1 MLVARTARGRAA
13 AAALS
18 RDRVVDEA
26 VLIVAERG
34 LAGLSM
40 RLLAQRC
47 GIGTMTLYGFVA
59 TKDELVGAIGNRI
72 LDPLALPDATLP
84 WQERLRRL
92 SRGLRTALGAHPELA
107 QIFATQHINGDAAY
121 RAAEVA
127 MTAFGDAGLDAGGA
141 VAAFTAFNGF
151 VIGFVQQQA
160 AQAGGAVP
168 LDRRLAGLAAL
179 PRAQYPAILAAGADF
194 LNRTDDSHFAAGLE
208 FLIDGIRRDRRTAST
223 TTTQYRRAQ

>member
-1 MLVARTARGRAA
+1 MARTAQGRAA

-26 VLIVAERG
+26 MMIVAERG

-40 RLLAQRC
+40 RMLAQRC

-72 LDPLALPDATLP
+72 LDLLVLPDAALP

-92 SRGLRTALGAHPELA
+92 YQGLRTVLGAHPELA

-127 MTAFGDAGLDAGGA
+127 MTAFGDAGLDTGGA
-141 VAAFTAFNGF
+141 VAAFTAFSGF
-151 VIGFVQQQA
+151 VIGFVQQEA
-160 AQAGGAVP
+160 AQVAGGVP

-194 LNRTDDSHFAAGLE
+194 LDRTDGAHFAAGLE
-208 FLIDGIRRDRRTAST
+208 FLIDGIRTDRGTAT
-223 TTTQYRRAQ
+223 TAQ